1 MSNDKVR
8 EEVASILANN
18 GKDRVRA
25 AVVQK
30 LADEEVAKRTELV
43 LTSMNSLSRLRSDLK
58 KFKPDVKGYDA
69 AGTLVSEMYSEAKTQ
84 ERKKLSEKIEKLE
97 KAINLALENDDYSKL
112 KEQEQSQEKNVNN

>member
-25 AVVQK
+25 AIVQK

-43 LTSMNSLSRLRSDLK
+43 LTAMNALSRLRADLK
-58 KFKPDVKGYDA
+58 KFKPDQKGFDVD
-69 AGTLVSEMYSEAKTQ
+69 GKLISEMYSEAKTQ
-84 ERKKLSEKIEKLE
+84 ERKKLGEKIEKLE
-97 KAINLALENDDYSKL
+97 KSINLALENDDYSKL
-112 KEQEQSQEKNVNN
+112 KEQSSEKPDVGN